1 MAGSSLLQPEERV
14 LSTLNSDGSRRW
26 LKPRLSPGRFL
37 TSRRGVAYFLLALFI
52 AIPYITMNDKPVI
65 LLDVVAREFTFFGK
79 TFLPT
84 DTLLLALLMLSVFL
98 TIFFLTAVMG
108 RVWCGWACPQTVYME
123 FVFRPIER
131 FFEGAPGRPLKPGA
145 NKGLRK
151 ALKLATFVLVA
162 LFMSHTFLAYFV
174 GVERL
179 IHWVQGSPRDHW
191 PSFVVVA
198 VTTGLILFDF
208 GFFREQMCIVACPYG
223 RFQSVMLD
231 RNSLIISYDTIR
243 GEPRGKK
250 MRDAD
255 LALPV
260 LSAAPVG
267 DCIDCSMCVTTCPTG
282 IDIRK
287 GLQLECIGCAQCID
301 ACDTVMTKIG
311 RATGLIRY
319 SSQNAIEKKPSRM
332 LRPRVVLYPIALTIA
347 LSAFTYLL
355 INAKSA
361 DVRVLHGKG
370 MPFSILPTGEVAN
383 PLLVKVTNRTDTP
396 RTYTISLEGISGA
409 QMDIAQN
416 PLVIPKGQMRD
427 TPFLVKLPPETFA
440 TGKKVITVVVT
451 DDKGDVQKLPYRVL
465 GPSGVAAAHGPSS
478 SAPDSAPSASPSA
491 ASSTG
496 GSAAGAS
503 DTAAPAPTQEGQKP

>member
-37 TSRRGVAYFLLALFI
+37 TARRGVAYFLLALFI
-52 AIPYITMNDKPVI
+52 AIPYIKMNGKPMI

-84 DTLLLALLMLSVFL
+84 DTLLLALLMVSIFL

-131 FFEGAPGRPLKPGA
+131 FFEGAPGRALKPGA
-145 NKGLRK
+145 NKGVRK
-151 ALKLATFVLVA
+151 ALKLATFVVIA

-174 GVERL
+174 GIDRL

-191 PSFVVVA
+191 PSFLVVA
-198 VTTGLILFDF
+198 ITTGLILFDF

-231 RNSLIISYDTIR
+231 RNSLIISYDKLR

-250 MRDAD
+250 KREAD

-260 LSAAPVG
+260 LNAAAVQPVG

-301 ACDTVMTKIG
+301 ACDSVMTKLG

-319 SSQNAIEKKPSRM
+319 SSQNAVEKKPSRI

-355 INAKSA
+355 INAKTA
-361 DVRVLHGKG
+361 DVSVLHGKG
-370 MPFSILPTGEVAN
+370 MPFSVLPSGEVAN
-383 PLLVKVTNRTDTP
+383 PLLVKVTNRTNTE
-396 RTYTISLEGISGA
+396 RSYTITLEGIAGV

-416 PLVIPKGQMRD
+416 PLVIPKGQMRE

-451 DDKGDVQKLPYRVL
+451 DDAGDVQKLNYRVL
-465 GPSGVAAAHGPSS
+465 GPTGV
-478 SAPDSAPSASPSA
+478 
-491 ASSTG
+491 
-496 GSAAGAS
+496 AGAS
-503 DTAAPAPTQEGQKP
+503 APTSSAKVTTPGERAQSAAANAEATTGNAAQGGQKP